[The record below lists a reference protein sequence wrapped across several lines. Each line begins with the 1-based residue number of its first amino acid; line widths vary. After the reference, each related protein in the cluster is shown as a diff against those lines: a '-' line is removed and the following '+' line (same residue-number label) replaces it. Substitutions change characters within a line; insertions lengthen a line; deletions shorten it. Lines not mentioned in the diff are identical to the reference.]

1 MQLQSLKDRTSFNGN
16 KEKQKFQNLQK
27 LILEL
32 KKRNLSDELIAVLNK
47 EIELLNGIGNHPR
60 VFKKQLRVS
69 QNKILSK
76 LERKAKIVTK
86 HHYRN
91 MWLALGLAVFGV
103 PIGLILSN
111 ILDNS
116 GLIGIGFPFG
126 MFIGI
131 VLGNQMDK
139 KAAVKGNQIDIVM
152 L

>member
-1 MQLQSLKDRTSFNGN
+1 MKLQSLKDRPSFSGA
-16 KEKQKFQNLQK
+16 KEKQKFQRLQT
-27 LILEL
+27 LVVEL
-32 KKRNLSDELIAVLNK
+32 KKYDLSEDLIAIINK
-47 EIELLNGIGNHPR
+47 EVELLNGLGKHPK
-60 VFKKQLRVS
+60 VFKRQLRVS

-103 PIGLILSN
+103 PIGVILSE

-131 VLGNQMDK
+131 MLGNQMDK
-139 KAAVKGNQIDIVM
+139 KAASKGNQIDIVM
-152 L
+152 I